1 MQLQNERLIHK
12 VFHLFFKKKG
22 GKTNFQIELTAV
34 TLSFYLHD
42 GFKYC
47 HWHIKKKESP
57 DLPEQG
63 KKHIL
68 KDLHVYINKGIDS
81 FYVCFFFFTHIA
93 DPTIKA
99 FRN

>member
-1 MQLQNERLIHK
+1 MNCLSTKCFIFIFL
-12 VFHLFFKKKG
+12 KKG

-34 TLSFYLHD
+34 TLGFYLHD

-47 HWHIKKKESP
+47 HWQKKNKTSP
-57 DLPEQG
+57 DLLERG

-68 KDLHVYINKGIDS
+68 KDLHVSINKGTD
-81 FYVCFFFFTHIA
+81 FFNVVFFTHIT

-99 FRN
+99 CRN